1 MALIDGA
8 DLDPWHSQPLWREK
22 NENASS
28 KFSPVRSY
36 DRKRVAIYREA
47 QERMAETV
55 MKTVAQAN
63 GQTVLRNLKN
73 KESRFATAAALQEHI
88 AALITMQETLGA
100 LTGLPLEL
108 DERGGDKEF
117 FCSLDRRDSDGHYE
131 AGNLQVICR
140 FANRWKGADEDAEF
154 QSLRAEERR
163 VGKECVSTCRS
174 RGSP

>member
-47 QERMAETV
+47 QVWMAETV

-63 GQTVLRNLKN
+63 GQTVLRTLKN
-73 KESRFATAAALQEHI
+73 KEFRFATAAALEEHM
-88 AALITMQETLGA
+88 AALITMQEGLCA
-100 LTGLPLEL
+100 LTGLPLRSE
-108 DERGGDKEF
+108 EQT
-117 FCSLDRRDSDGHYE
+117 S
-131 AGNLQVICR
+131 AP
-140 FANRWKGADEDAEF
+140 
-154 QSLRAEERR
+154 QSLMRISYA
-163 VGKECVSTCRS
+163 V
-174 RGSP
+174 